1 MICSNVFRNFKE
13 KTMKNTNT
21 EHIDDDFLKK
31 LIKQTSEETPSAG
44 FTSRVMASIPQTSP
58 VVEQVEKPA
67 LKPWHWIF
75 IVTGFAG
82 IVWFIFTF
90 DFGSFFSIV
99 NTNTPGE
106 QVDYL
111 GIFSSALQ
119 IFSQAFSAFKLTNIS
134 LMVVISLVALY
145 FGDRFL
151 KNRSAEANQNFA

>member
-1 MICSNVFRNFKE
+1 
-13 KTMKNTNT
+13 MKNINN
-21 EHIDDDFLKK
+21 EHIDDGFLKK
-31 LIKQTSEETPSAG
+31 LVKQTREETPSAD
-44 FTSRVMASIPQTSP
+44 FTSRVMASIPQNMP
-58 VVEQVEKPA
+58 LVEQVEKSA

-75 IVTGFAG
+75 IGLGFAG

-90 DFGSFFSIV
+90 DFGSFFGIG
-99 NTNTPGE
+99 NANTPGE

-111 GIFSSALQ
+111 RIFSSALQ

-134 LMVVISLVALY
+134 LMVVISMVALY